1 MKQKDKII
9 NYVLEAFLKEGFHG
23 VKIEDIAAG
32 LNISKSSIYK
42 IFPTEQE
49 LLREVLEKFMH
60 TILEA

>member
-9 NYVLEAFLKEGFHG
+9 NYVLETFLQEGFYG
-23 VKIEDIAAG
+23 IKIEDIAVG
-32 LNISKSSIYK
+32 LNISKRSIYK

>member
-9 NYVLEAFLKEGFHG
+9 NYVLEAFLKEGFYG
-23 VKIEDIAAG
+23 IKFEDIAVS
-32 LNISKSSIYK
+32 LNISKRSIYK

-60 TILEA
+60 AILEA